1 MIKAV
6 PDLFVQDQELVK
18 KGRLIIAMNTK
29 LNVLLTRSFLVCL
42 LLAVCFGTVALLVS
56 RRQIA
61 WFDETIISFVQGAES
76 PGLTAA
82 AGLLSEIGSSAVV
95 PFITIAAAL
104 YLYFVLKHRA
114 EVILLI
120 AAIGG
125 SAILNTILKKIFQR
139 DRPAIHIIM
148 EETGFSFPSG
158 HSMAVVGLYGI
169 LVYLLWKH
177 ISSAAGRA
185 VLVTLA
191 TAMIVAMGL
200 ARIYLGVH
208 YPSDVLGGYLA
219 SGFWLGV
226 CIWTYRSYRSRRQS
240 AVR

>member
-1 MIKAV
+1 
-6 PDLFVQDQELVK
+6 
-18 KGRLIIAMNTK
+18 MNTK

-42 LLAVCFGTVALLVS
+42 FLALCFGMVALLVS
-56 RRQIA
+56 RQQVA
-61 WFDETIISFVQGAES
+61 MFDETIISFVQGAES

-82 AGLLSEIGSSAVV
+82 AALLSEIGSSAVV

-104 YLYFVLKHRA
+104 YLYFVLKHRS

-139 DRPAIHIIM
+139 ERPTIKIIM
-148 EETGFSFPSG
+148 EEAGFSFPSG
-158 HSMAVVGLYGI
+158 HSMAVVALYGI

-177 ISSAAGRA
+177 ISSTAGRT
-185 VLVTLA
+185 VLIVLA
-191 TAMIVAMGL
+191 SAMIVAMGL

-219 SGFWLGV
+219 SGFWLAV
-226 CIWTYRSYRSRRQS
+226 CIWTYRSYRNRRRY

>member
-1 MIKAV
+1 
-6 PDLFVQDQELVK
+6 
-18 KGRLIIAMNTK
+18 MNRK
-29 LNVLLTRSFLVCL
+29 LNVLLTHSFLVCL
-42 LLAVCFGTVALLVS
+42 LLALCFGMVALLVS
-56 RRQIA
+56 RQQVA
-61 WFDETIISFVQGAES
+61 SFDETIISFVQGAES

-82 AGLLSEIGSSAVV
+82 AALLSEIGSSAVV

-104 YLYFVLKHRA
+104 YLYFVLKHRS

-139 DRPAIHIIM
+139 ERPTIKIIM
-148 EETGFSFPSG
+148 EEAGFSFPSG
-158 HSMAVVGLYGI
+158 HSMAVVALYGI

-177 ISSAAGRA
+177 ISGTAGRT
-185 VLVTLA
+185 VLIVLA
-191 TAMIVAMGL
+191 SAMIAAMGL

-219 SGFWLGV
+219 SGFWLAV
-226 CIWTYRSYRSRRQS
+226 CIWTYRSYRNKRRY